1 MLNDENEITTTT
13 KIIKLGIIPNLASL
27 HVLIIRTLEITTAN
41 TAKTSQKFLSNRKP
55 IADITNN
62 AKATNQ
68 KIADVTDIS
77 DDKDWICA
85 NLKPFAKPIK

>member
-1 MLNDENEITTTT
+1 MLSDESEINTTT
-13 KIIKLGIIPNLASL
+13 KIITLEIIPNLVSL

-41 TAKTSQKFLSNRKP
+41 TAKTSQKFFSSRKP

-62 AKATNQ
+62 AKTRNQ

-85 NLKPFAKPIK
+85 NLKPFTKPIK